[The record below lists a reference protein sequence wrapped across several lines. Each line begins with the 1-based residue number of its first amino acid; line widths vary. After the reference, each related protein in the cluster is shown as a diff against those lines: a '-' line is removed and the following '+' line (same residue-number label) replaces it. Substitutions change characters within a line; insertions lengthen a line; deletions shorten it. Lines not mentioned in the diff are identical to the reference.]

1 MKLDIPDEFTRKA
14 DSVRIS
20 YLRSQQWRFRDKVQ
34 IPFEKLQFKK
44 FIITLLPFLS
54 LFFFKN
60 KTVSRRTNQIT
71 NNTNPSFFI
80 WNYNYDSSSIVFS
93 YVSHNSLKL
102 KPPKNNHD
110 STNKSII
117 ALAGALKIT
126 QIKKKKESREHE
138 GKEERE
144 IGSTCC
150 GNPEK
155 ETAPLLSNLA

>member
-1 MKLDIPDEFTRKA
+1 MNLQGRP
-14 DSVRIS
+14 
-20 YLRSQQWRFRDKVQ
+20 
-34 IPFEKLQFKK
+34 IPFEFHIFARSDDDFGTKSKFPSKNCNLK
-44 FIITLLPFLS
+44 FIITLLPFFS

-80 WNYNYDSSSIVFS
+80 WNYNYDSSSIVQSS

-155 ETAPLLSNLA
+155 ERAPLLSNLA

>member
-1 MKLDIPDEFTRKA
+1 MNLQGRP
-14 DSVRIS
+14 
-20 YLRSQQWRFRDKVQ
+20 
-34 IPFEKLQFKK
+34 IPFEFHTFARSNDDFGTKSKFPSKNCNLK
-44 FIITLLPFLS
+44 FIITLLPFFS

-80 WNYNYDSSSIVFS
+80 WNYNYNSSSIVSS

-155 ETAPLLSNLA
+155 ERAPLLSNLA